1 MQKKWKIVVTD
12 YLEDTTWEAQQLE
25 SESVEFKRYELRYA
39 SDEEKISRLKDADII
54 ILDMAHL
61 NSTVIEALEK
71 CQFIIRH
78 GVGYDNV
85 DMQALINKG
94 IIFSNIPDYC
104 IEEVAEQAIMLLLAC
119 ARKFNFQQEAVR
131 ISTPR
136 GSWDYTKVFPF
147 HCVSGKKLGII
158 GCGRIGSKVLEMMRA
173 FNMEMLVCDPYLTPE
188 KKSELD
194 ITTIPMGEV
203 LQNADF
209 ITIHTPLND
218 ETFHLVDKPQLK
230 LMKSTAFIINTA
242 RGGIVSEAA
251 LVQACEEK
259 WIAGAGIDVFEERE
273 PPTAE
278 SKLLKLENVLMTPHL
293 GWYSEESRMKIRYKL
308 IENIKRFLHGEM
320 PINIINQKVIHN
332 LQK

>member
-1 MQKKWKIVVTD
+1 M
-12 YLEDTTWEAQQLE
+12 
-25 SESVEFKRYELRYA
+25 A
-39 SDEEKISRLKDADII
+39 SLS
-54 ILDMAHL
+54 
-61 NSTVIEALEK
+61 STVIQTLEK

-85 DMQALINKG
+85 DMQALTNKG

-104 IEEVAEQAIMLLLAC
+104 IEEVAEQAIMLLFAC

-131 ISTPR
+131 ISASQ
-136 GSWDYTKVFPF
+136 GSWDYTKVFPL

-173 FNMEMLVCDPYLTPE
+173 FNMEMLVCDPYLT
-188 KKSELD
+188 SERKAELG
-194 ITTIPMGEV
+194 ITTIPMDEV

-209 ITIHTPLND
+209 VTIHTPLND
-218 ETFHLVDKPQLK
+218 ETRHLIDKPQLK

-251 LVQACEEK
+251 LIEACEEK
-259 WIAGAGIDVFEERE
+259 WLAGAGIDVFEARE
-273 PPTAE
+273 PPPAA
-278 SKLLKLENVLMTPHL
+278 SKLLKLKNVIMTPHL
-293 GWYSEESRMKIRYKL
+293 GWYSEESKIKIRYKL
-308 IENIKRFLHGEM
+308 IENVQRFLRGEM
-320 PINIINQKVIHN
+320 PINIINSEVIHN